1 MKLNIW
7 TDSREEQLSSD
18 ILSKEIICFQVT
30 ETHGTQAGEEV
41 LVTVLGLSMAHPELI
56 PEPQPGVEAR
66 GKHLPIVKKCLL
78 HKKQQFKPIP
88 GLFVYSWDG
97 IWFLNF
103 FKY

>member
-41 LVTVLGLSMAHPELI
+41 LVTL
-56 PEPQPGVEAR
+56 
-66 GKHLPIVKKCLL
+66 CL
-78 HKKQQFKPIP
+78 
-88 GLFVYSWDG
+88 D
-97 IWFLNF
+97 
-103 FKY
+103 